1 MASKSRPLPLS
12 RTDWR
17 HVVPLLVVALTAG
30 FAAQTVLR
38 FWAWWRSCTDTHHQ
52 EERRSMDHQ
61 APSRPPPCKVY
72 GCAGGGEA
80 PR

>member
-38 FWAWWRSCTDTHHQ
+38 FWAWWRSCTDTHGQ
-52 EERRSMDHQ
+52 EEHRSMDHQ
-61 APSRPPPCKVY
+61 AP
-72 GCAGGGEA
+72 
-80 PR
+80 PRSPIR

>member
-17 HVVPLLVVALTAG
+17 HVVPLLVAALTAG

-38 FWAWWRSCTDTHHQ
+38 FWAWWRSCTDTHGREAH
-52 EERRSMDHQ
+52 RSRDHQ
-61 APSRPPPCKVY
+61 APPCPPT
-72 GCAGGGEA
+72 
-80 PR
+80 R

>member
-38 FWAWWRSCTDTHHQ
+38 FWAWWRNCTDTEALKQ
-52 EERRSMDHQ
+52 RCSFSKENQS
-61 APSRPPPCKVY
+61 PP
-72 GCAGGGEA
+72 
-80 PR
+80 